1 MKRDSME
8 NEDWII
14 QQIDEKMKQPMS
26 FRNKAIL
33 FEARRIMKEQFKRI
47 DQSESELDGR
57 SWTPKNW

>member
-8 NEDWII
+8 NEDWIM

>member
-8 NEDWII
+8 NEDWIM
-14 QQIDEKMKQPMS
+14 QQIYEKMKQPMS

>member
-1 MKRDSME
+1 ME
-8 NEDWII
+8 NEAWIM